1 MKNFTCAECH
11 VTLCLTPKRHCLKN
25 CPCGK
30 LYVDYE
36 KEDDYRTIGPQILED
51 VKESEL
57 PNWFE
62 IPVTLPAKYK
72 DWVKKNM
79 KPKEIK
85 EINRYHHITL
95 LYGFEPK
102 YFWAVKKLAE
112 SFGPFGEDFE
122 YGEVRDGD
130 KNRLLLP
137 SESSD
142 GNVKFVP
149 IKSDTLQKCFDVL
162 SKTFKN
168 QHYVHKGQ
176 YLPHVTLCYFI

>member
-11 VTLCLTPKRHCLKN
+11 VTLYLIPERHSMKA

-30 LYVDYE
+30 LQVDYE
-36 KEDDYRTIGPQILED
+36 KEDGPQILED

-62 IPVTLPAKYK
+62 IPVTLPEKYK
-72 DWVKKNM
+72 DWVEKNM
-79 KPKEIK
+79 KPEEIK
-85 EINRYHHITL
+85 EINQYHHITL

-130 KNRLLLP
+130 K
-137 SESSD
+137 D
-142 GNVKFVP
+142 NVKLVP
-149 IKSDTLQKCFDVL
+149 IKSDILQKCFDVL